1 MDSGN
6 ARKIL
11 MLYRSDSPDA
21 NDPQTAEALEVM
33 RRDPELAAW
42 FEQHRSAQE
51 AIRGK
56 LKAIP
61 VPPDLRRRI
70 LDAHVDHRRIVHL
83 FGPPMLFGLAAAALI
98 IVTASFWFLRSSD
111 QQTFL
116 HFRDRMARKVQ
127 RRVYFKDMVTGDQTQ
142 VSNYFRTNS
151 APTDEALPKNLAKLP
166 LEGVTIVSW
175 ENHPVSVLCL
185 DAREKG
191 ATENNNVWVFI
202 AKSTDMTKVPDK
214 KSTQFEKIGRL
225 MTASWTAGNALY
237 LVVARG
243 DQHDLQRYL
252 E

>member
-1 MDSGN
+1 
-6 ARKIL
+6 

-33 RRDPELAAW
+33 RRDPDLAAW

-70 LDAHVDHRRIVHL
+70 LDAHVDHRRVVHL
-83 FGPPMLFGLAAAALI
+83 FGAPMLVGLAAAALI
-98 IVTASFWFLRSSD
+98 VITASFWISHSSD
-111 QQTFL
+111 QQTFV
-116 HFRDRMARKVQ
+116 HYRDRMARKVQ
-127 RRVYFKDMVTGDQTQ
+127 RRVYFTSMVTGDQTQ
-142 VSNYFRTNS
+142 VSNYFRTNG
-151 APTDEALPKNLAKLP
+151 APTDEALPKNLVKLP
-166 LEGVTIVSW
+166 LEGGAIVLW

-191 ATENNNVWVFI
+191 ATENNDVWVFI
-202 AKSTDMTKVPDK
+202 AKRADMTKLPDK
-214 KSTQFEKIGRL
+214 KSTQFEKIGGL
-225 MTASWTAGNALY
+225 MTASWTAGDTIY
-237 LVVARG
+237 LVVSRG
-243 DQHDLQRYL
+243 DRQDLQKYL